1 MTIFGPALHDLTIGD
16 LQRFLGD
23 AKPEALLWEAKG
35 IEANAG
41 TVRKQ
46 VCGFANS
53 HNGGYLIIGADE
65 SGGSWTFDGVAF
77 PEEPPTWISNIV
89 GNRGVNPYPDGL
101 DTQPIPT
108 SDGRHVAVVRIPPV
122 ATPPCNAHGTV
133 YERVSGRTISVREPL
148 RLAELFARG
157 DQAKKD
163 AEAKAHTAAR
173 EIMAGGRDR
182 KHFQPS
188 RVQFGLGLTAAG
200 YLPDISSRL
209 FSIAFEE
216 RVVSCLAALP
226 HGPDLAGPP
235 RGQRFW
241 TQDSRLFVSEGRDDV
256 LGRSWLVRTTWDG
269 AVGMYWVHGHA
280 QGAIDRLFDPNDSPV
295 DQAWVAA
302 EEVLGILQPQGPRY
316 LQLMVAGGEFRPNID
331 AQGQVLTVVGRGPI
345 DPGVD
350 PAVLDGMKRELQRAT
365 GQMAYETPDGI

>member
-53 HNGGYLIIGADE
+53 HDGGYLIIGADE
-65 SGGSWTFDGVAF
+65 SGGSWTLDGVEF

-163 AEAKAHTAAR
+163 AEAKAYTAAR
-173 EIMAGGRDR
+173 EIMAFGRDR
-182 KHFQPS
+182 DRYQPS
-188 RVQFGLGLTAAG
+188 RVQFGLGLSAAG
-200 YLPDISSRL
+200 FLPDIPSRL
-209 FSIAFEE
+209 FSRAFEGC
-216 RVVSCLAALP
+216 VISCIGTLA
-226 HGPDLAGPP
+226 HGPDIAGRP
-235 RGQRFW
+235 RFQHGF
-241 TQDSRLFVSEGRDDV
+241 TQDSRWFTSDGTDEL
-256 LGRSWLVRTTWDG
+256 LGRSWLVRATWHG
-269 AVGMYWVHGHA
+269 AVAIYWVHGLN
-280 QGAIDRLFDPNDSPV
+280 QGAIDRLFDPDESPV
-295 DQAWVAA
+295 DQAWAAA
-302 EEVLGILQPQGPRY
+302 EEILGILESHGPRY
-316 LQLMVAGGEFRPNID
+316 LELMVAGGEFPPNTGG
-331 AQGQVLTVVGRGPI
+331 QGQVLTVVGRGPI

-350 PAVLDGMKRELQRAT
+350 PAVLDSMKRELQRAT